1 MLRLPTLAG
10 EISSV
15 DFSPDGQHLAT
26 HSVAE
31 GLVRVWTLDPAEL
44 MAIATE
50 KVAREF
56 TTAECQEYLQIPT
69 CP

>member
-10 EISSV
+10 EVSSV
-15 DFSPDGQHLAT
+15 DFSPDGTHLAT

-31 GLVRVWTLDPAEL
+31 GLVRVWTLDPDEL
-44 MAIATE
+44 AAIAADNVT
-50 KVAREF
+50 REL
-56 TTAECQEYLQIPT
+56 TPAECQEYLQTPT